1 MEYAM
6 LLHEPRM
13 VIAEASQTCIYKYF
27 LKTHSGRIYMYGFFC
42 YLKTVIRQR
51 GRWS

>member
-13 VIAEASQTCIYKYF
+13 VIAEASQTYMCKYF
-27 LKTHSGRIYMYGFFC
+27 LKVILGYIYAYRFFC
-42 YLKTVIRQR
+42 TIKTGDTDKEREL
-51 GRWS
+51 